1 MATALVTGGTS
12 GIGAAFARA
21 LAQRGDDLVLV
32 ARDTDRLDAM
42 AAELKERHGIGV
54 EVLTA
59 DLSDRQDT
67 ERVAQRLR
75 SSDSPIDLLVNN
87 AGFGVHTKLLA
98 EDTTPHERA
107 FDVMC
112 RAVLV
117 LSAAAGR
124 GMQQRGHGAIINVSS
139 TAGYITMG
147 SYSAIKAW
155 VTAYTEGLAVELSGS
170 GVTATA
176 LAPGWVRTEFHER
189 AGIGVSKIPEPLWLE
204 ADELVEH
211 ALADAAAGKVIS
223 IPSARYRALIFLARH
238 APRSVIRAVSAKIS
252 SSRRHE

>member
-21 LAQRGDDLVLV
+21 FARRGDDLVLV
-32 ARDTDRLDAM
+32 ARDADRLRAM
-42 AAELKERHGIGV
+42 AAELTEQHGVAV

-59 DLSDRQDT
+59 DLADRQDT
-67 ERVAQRLR
+67 ERVAERLR
-75 SSDSPIDLLVNN
+75 STTAPVDILVNN

-98 EDTTPHERA
+98 KDTVPHERA

-124 GMQQRGHGAIINVSS
+124 TMAERGHGVILNVSS
-139 TAGYITMG
+139 TAGYIALG

-155 VTAYTEGLAVELSGS
+155 VTAYSEGLAVELTGS
-170 GVTATA
+170 GVTVTA
-176 LAPGWVRTEFHER
+176 VCPGWVRTEFHER
-189 AGIGVSKIPEPLWLE
+189 AGIGVSSIPSFLWLD
-204 ADELVEH
+204 ADEL
-211 ALADAAAGKVIS
+211 ATATLADVAAGRVIS
-223 IPSARYRALIFLARH
+223 IPSRRYQVLIFLARH
-238 APRSVIRAVSAKIS
+238 APRTLVRAISGRIS
-252 SSRRHE
+252 SGRRRE